1 MHPAEDKM
9 QQAGPLRP
17 LHQTGSKASL
27 SSRDPVSIWLRNVSF
42 FAEALRL
49 LTVLYS
55 PLRVD
60 DSSTKGLSS
69 FEQHIMGEIKLLRT
83 RVAELERTATQSMTG
98 PVSKEFIYVDQQVPS
113 GSGPVDEMGPRPD
126 NDDIVMPW
134 TDGRDE
140 APRPTRVSAGSTPG
154 PVDTEQ
160 MEDAG
165 EFGAYASDAAQ

>member
-1 MHPAEDKM
+1 M

-17 LHQTGSKASL
+17 LHETGSKASL

-69 FEQHIMGEIKLLRT
+69 FEQHIMGEIQLLRT

-98 PVSKEFIYVDQQVPS
+98 LVLRESIHVDQQVPS
-113 GSGPVDEMGPRPD
+113 GSGQEDEMGRRS
-126 NDDIVMPW
+126 DDSVIVMPW
-134 TDGRDE
+134 AGGRDE
-140 APRPTRVSAGSTPG
+140 APRPTRTSAGSTPG